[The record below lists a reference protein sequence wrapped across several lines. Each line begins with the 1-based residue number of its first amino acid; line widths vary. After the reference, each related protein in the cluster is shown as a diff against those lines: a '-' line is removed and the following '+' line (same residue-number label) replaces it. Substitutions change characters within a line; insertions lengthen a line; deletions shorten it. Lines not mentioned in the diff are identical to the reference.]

1 MRPEVPVSALPLVAV
16 GCAIFAALPAIAQ
29 QSGSHLSAERHDIG
43 RVETRIENYD
53 QALGVVTRLNRPLGI
68 ETECEGVCFFPS
80 SSQPLSWR
88 CAPTER
94 CDLDCNVNP
103 PVGGLPLIALTELT

>member
-1 MRPEVPVSALPLVAV
+1 MRPEVGDFAMLLAV
-16 GCAIFAALPAIAQ
+16 GFAMFTAVTAIAQ
-29 QSGSHLSAERHDIG
+29 QSGGQLSAERHDIG

-53 QALGVVTRLNRPLGI
+53 QALGVVTRLTRSLGI
-68 ETECEGVCFFPS
+68 EAECDGVCFFPS
-80 SSQPLSWR
+80 SSSRPLSWR

-103 PVGGLPLIALTELT
+103 PVGGCR